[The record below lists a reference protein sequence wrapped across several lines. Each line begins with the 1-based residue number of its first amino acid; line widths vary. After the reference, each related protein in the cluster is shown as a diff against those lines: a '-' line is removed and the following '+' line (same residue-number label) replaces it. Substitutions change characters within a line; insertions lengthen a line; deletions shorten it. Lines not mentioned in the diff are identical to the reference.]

1 MGRAVDVG
9 ADVDAI
15 GFTTTGAGA
24 VELPIHEEIP
34 PRYPLLLLLLVLAA
48 LVVLAVVLGATPVVG
63 VVPDCCGRERC
74 GAPPVGAVPG
84 APTIRGSPS
93 SVIRFDSCCTSS
105 NSSRTTRKASCLTS
119 VIGSNNNGMTL
130 GITFVAKSCLV
141 NSVFDIIVDLSAD
154 KRHGEKGSFIDLT

>member
-1 MGRAVDVG
+1 MGRAVG

-15 GFTTTGAGA
+15 GFTTAGVGA

-34 PRYPLLLLLLVLAA
+34 PRYPLLLLLLVLAVLDLAAIFGATA
-48 LVVLAVVLGATPVVG
+48 LVA
-63 VVPDCCGRERC
+63 VVPDCESERC
-74 GAPPVGAVPG
+74 GTPPDGAVPG
-84 APTIRGSPS
+84 APIIGGSPR

-105 NSSRTTRKASCLTS
+105 NRSRTARKASCLIS
-119 VIGSNNNGMTL
+119 IIGSNNNGITL

-141 NSVFDIIVDLSAD
+141 NSDFDIIVDLSAD